1 MEVEALSDSEKHV
14 LVGLVRHL
22 VLADGQV
29 SDTELYD
36 LIRLGVEIGKP
47 TFRDALEATEERF
60 KDRDAMLQLAIEV
73 ERPEARDKLI
83 SELERIA
90 AGDGVHVEEAA
101 FIQAVEDAWDAA
113 DG

>member
-1 MEVEALSDSEKHV
+1 MRVDALADSEKRV

-47 TFRDALEATEERF
+47 TFREALEATEATF
-60 KDRDAMLQLAIEV
+60 KDRDAMLKLATEV
-73 ERPEARDKLI
+73 HRPAVRERMLT
-83 SELERIA
+83 ELERIA
-90 AGDGVHVEEAA
+90 AGDGVHETEAA
-101 FIQAVEDAWDAA
+101 FIRALEDVWDATEQ
-113 DG
+113 